1 MGETILI
8 DTDYAPNLA
17 TDIELDDTEGGK
29 YLIVYSTGEQ
39 SHDLGLSIVPDT
51 EKFRA
56 LIEESGMK
64 IVAHGESDISLAS
77 LIYGLNH
84 PARIL
89 YKSTMQDIQKFLME
103 KFNGRFEEDDRVFRK
118 ELNKI
123 HENQ

>member
-17 TDIELDDTEGGK
+17 TDIELDGTDGGK

-39 SHDLGLSIVPDT
+39 SDDLGLSIVPDT
-51 EKFRA
+51 EKFRT

-89 YKSTMQDIQKFLME
+89 YKSTVQDIQKFLME